1 MGLQDVVSVLE
12 TYRGRAKVMR
22 TVQYGLLLTTPIASH
37 TSKAALQTLSSQI
50 GTARLILRLFDDLP
64 MLHHA
69 LQVYFYS
76 KGKDQVVRCL
86 DVMTTM
92 ADQLF
97 FPMEH
102 IAWARDIKVLKG
114 NSSYFWH
121 ASLLLWGL
129 SLVLSILRSLRVIFL
144 LKRKKEIA
152 STEEEKDEQIQSELL
167 TVIMQS
173 ADLLNALNWL
183 PRRPWTKP
191 FPVWQIGLLGMISS
205 SIGFGKLL
213 VHLRSSKKWRIVHP
227 AVTMEYQGV
236 NKGDIMKVYHHRTSS

>member
-12 TYRGRAKVMR
+12 TYRGREKVMR

-69 LQVYFYS
+69 LQVYYNS

-102 IAWARDIKVLKG
+102 MAWVRDIKVLKG
-114 NSSYFWH
+114 NSSSFWH
-121 ASLLLWGL
+121 ASLLLWGF
-129 SLVLSILRSLRVIFL
+129 SLVLSILRSLRVVFL
-144 LKRKKEIA
+144 LKKRKGIT
-152 STEEEKDEQIQSELL
+152 STEEEKKDEQIQSELL

-205 SIGFGKLL
+205 SIGFSKLL
-213 VHLRSSKKWRIVHP
+213 VHLRSSKK
-227 AVTMEYQGV
+227 
-236 NKGDIMKVYHHRTSS
+236 